1 VYEPAQSKNVR
12 AIVVA
17 WLSDLKRTGA
27 LQGSAIL
34 RKTLFDDCQGERY
47 EELMLAVSNM
57 VLKTVMERGTTKQSM
72 GKHSGYCHF
81 SRKALI
87 LGSSV

>member
-1 VYEPAQSKNVR
+1 MYEPAQSKNVR

-27 LQGSAIL
+27 LQGNAIL

-57 VLKTVMERGTTKQSM
+57 VLRTIMERGTTKQSI
-72 GKHSGYCHF
+72 GKRSRHCHIM
-81 SRKALI
+81 RMVLI
-87 LGSSV
+87 LESSV